1 MKAIKVSPKTK
12 AKLVNIE
19 NTLDSLQNEVG
30 GYIQVLYPFDDQ
42 VAIICDEEGKLSGKK
57 ANRALR
63 DESGDV
69 YDIVCGDFLIV
80 GLSEDDFTDL
90 TPELQEK
97 YFYMF
102 DTVEY
107 FMKVGDLIVIVKS
120 TGEAEYL
127 TM

>member
-1 MKAIKVSPKTK
+1 MKAIKVSPKMK

-19 NTLDSLQNEVG
+19 NTLDSLQNEVC
-30 GYIQVLYPFDDQ
+30 GYIQVLYPFDDP
-42 VAIICDEEGKLSGKK
+42 VAIICDEEGKLTGKK

-69 YDIVCGDFLIV
+69 YDIVYGDFLIV

-107 FMKVGDLIVIVKS
+107 FTKVGDLIVIVKS
-120 TGEAEYL
+120 TGETEYL

>member
-1 MKAIKVSPKTK
+1 MKAIKVSPKMK

-30 GYIQVLYPFDDQ
+30 GYIQVLYPFDDP
-42 VAIICDEEGKLSGKK
+42 VAIICDEEGKLTGKK

-107 FMKVGDLIVIVKS
+107 FTKVGDLIVIVKS
-120 TGEAEYL
+120 TGETEYL